1 MPREQIIKE
10 IASGYGAP
18 GTVPM
23 PFTAP
28 EYDHDALKP
37 IAYDLDI
44 AKQYM
49 EKAGY
54 KY

>member
-1 MPREQIIKE
+1 MPREQIVKE
-10 IASGYGAP
+10 VAGGYGKE

-23 PFTAP
+23 PFSAP
-28 EYDHDALKP
+28 EYDHDILKP

-44 AKQYM
+44 ARSYM